1 MSKGGVCLML
11 VKRYQEFMSSFSFRH
26 ELYSQYIS
34 RHSRRYKG
42 RALLAFPY
50 DLSAAAAEMPQWRG
64 LLANVATGSARPW
77 EMSFSPEH
85 RDMPPH
91 IERGL

>member
-1 MSKGGVCLML
+1 MS

-50 DLSAAAAEMPQWRG
+50 DLSAAAAEILQWRG
-64 LLANVATGSARPW
+64 LPAMLPQAVPGP
-77 EMSFSPEH
+77 
-85 RDMPPH
+85 
-91 IERGL
+91 GK